1 MDDKKNLLI
10 IDDEIEILN
19 TLKRIFYK
27 EYNVHITQNTKDAFE
42 IMKKVNIGVIL
53 CDQQMPKMKGTDFF
67 IIVKDMYP
75 STIRILFTGYSD
87 LSDAI
92 KSINEGQIFRYLTK
106 PWNLYELKS
115 SVKEAFDKN
124 ALICENKIMI
134 ETDRKSV
141 V

>member
-87 LSDAI
+87 LSDAV
-92 KSINEGQIFRYLTK
+92 R
-106 PWNLYELKS
+106 
-115 SVKEAFDKN
+115 
-124 ALICENKIMI
+124 
-134 ETDRKSV
+134 
-141 V
+141 